1 MKEYNLKVV
10 TVLKV
15 RVKERAEFDSPKWV
29 ETLALNAAYFG
40 RDSSGKTYEVEIVEP
55 TRVIYDTDSSTE
67 EVPE

>member
-1 MKEYNLKVV
+1 M
-10 TVLKV
+10 TVK
-15 RVKERAEFDSPKWV
+15 VKEKSTFDSPEWV